1 MAESGE
7 RRMLFDIR
15 GRRKHVVRVVYAI
28 LALLMGAS
36 LFLVVGPFS
45 IGNLIG
51 NGGTT
56 SAAKVS
62 QERSERIEQKL
73 RREPESEALLLAL
86 TRSRIAASNSLTE
99 VSSETGA
106 TVHTPEGIQELERGI
121 EAWGSYLKQSKGPQ
135 ASAALLVAQSYFS
148 LAEYLAASGAG
159 LEEVVENIE
168 GAAKTQRLAAEA
180 QPTINSLTTQ
190 AIYEYYAGNFAA
202 GDKAVKQAEAKAP
215 SKAEAKEVGKQMAEF
230 RERGKAFEKQKKE
243 AEKEEAKFGKER
255 LQNPLGGLS
264 GSTGSLGE

>member
-1 MAESGE
+1 LAESGE

-36 LFLVVGPFS
+36 LFLVVGPFNL
-45 IGNLIG
+45 GNLIG
-51 NGGTT
+51 NGSTT

-99 VSSETGA
+99 VNSETGA
-106 TVHTPEGIQELERGI
+106 TELTSEGRQELERGI
-121 EAWGSYLKQSKGPQ
+121 EAWGSYLKQTKEPK
-135 ASAALLVAQSYFS
+135 ANTALLVAGSYFK
-148 LAEYLAASGAG
+148 LAESPGSS
-159 LEEVVENIE
+159 LEEVVERVE

-180 QPTINSLTTQ
+180 QPTINSLTTL

-202 GDKAVKQAEAKAP
+202 ADKAVKQAEAKAP
-215 SKAEAKEVGKQMAEF
+215 GKAEAKEISKQMAEY
-230 RERGKAFEKQKKE
+230 RKRGQAFAAQKKKI
-243 AEKEEAKFGKER
+243 EKEEAKSGKER

-264 GSTGSLGE
+264 GGTSSLGE

>member
-1 MAESGE
+1 LAESGE

-51 NGGTT
+51 NGSTT
-56 SAAKVS
+56 SAGKVL
-62 QERSERIEQKL
+62 QEQAERTEQKL
-73 RREPESEALLLAL
+73 RREPESETLLLAL
-86 TRSRIAASNSLTE
+86 TRQRVSAANSLTE
-99 VSSETGA
+99 VNSETGA
-106 TVHTPEGIQELERGI
+106 TVHTPEGLQELERGV
-121 EAWGSYLKQSKGPQ
+121 EAWGSYLKQADEPK
-135 ASAALLVAQSYFS
+135 ANTALLVSQGYFS
-148 LAEYLAASGAG
+148 LAESLAESGG
-159 LEEVVENIE
+159 SPEEIVENIA
-168 GAAKTQRLAAEA
+168 GAAKTQRIAAEA
-180 QPTINSLTTQ
+180 QPTINSLTTL
-190 AIYEYYAGNFAA
+190 AIYEYYASNFAA
-202 GDKAVKQAEAKAP
+202 GDKAVSEAEAKAP
-215 SKAEAKEVGKQMAEF
+215 NKAEAKEIGKQMAEF
-230 RERGKAFEKQKKE
+230 RKRGKAFEEQKKK

>member
-1 MAESGE
+1 LAESGE

-45 IGNLIG
+45 IGNLVG
-51 NGGTT
+51 NGSST
-56 SAAKVS
+56 SAAKVL
-62 QERSERIEQKL
+62 QEQAERTEQKL
-73 RREPESEALLLAL
+73 RREPENETLLLAL
-86 TRSRIAASNSLTE
+86 TRQRVSAANSLTE
-99 VSSETGA
+99 VNSETGA
-106 TVHTPEGIQELERGI
+106 TELTPEGHQELERGI
-121 EAWGSYLKQSKGPQ
+121 EAWGSYLQQ
-135 ASAALLVAQSYFS
+135 AKEPRANTALLVANGYFK
-148 LAEYLAASGAG
+148 LAESPGNG
-159 LEEVVENIE
+159 IEEVVENVE
-168 GAAKTQRLAAEA
+168 GAAKAQRLAAEA
-180 QPTINSLTTQ
+180 QPTINSLTTL

-202 GDKAVKQAEAKAP
+202 GDKAVAEAEAKAP

-230 RERGKAFEKQKKE
+230 RKRGEAFEAQKKE

-264 GSTGSLGE
+264 GGSGSLGE

>member
-45 IGNLIG
+45 LGNLIG
-51 NGGTT
+51 NGSTT
-56 SAAKVS
+56 SAAKVL
-62 QERSERIEQKL
+62 QEQAERTEEKL
-73 RREPESEALLLAL
+73 RREPESETLLLAL
-86 TRSRIAASNSLTE
+86 TRQRVSAANSLTE
-99 VSSETGA
+99 VNSETGA
-106 TVHTPEGIQELERGI
+106 TELTPEGRQELERGV
-121 EAWGSYLKQSKGPQ
+121 EAWGSYLQQ
-135 ASAALLVAQSYFS
+135 ASEPKANTALLVSQGYFS
-148 LAEYLAASGAG
+148 LAESSTT
-159 LEEVVENIE
+159 LEEAVENVE
-168 GAAKTQRLAAEA
+168 GAAKTQRVAAEA
-180 QPTINSLTTQ
+180 QPTINSLTTL

-202 GDKAVKQAEAKAP
+202 GDKAVKEAEAKAP
-215 SKAEAKEVGKQMAEF
+215 SKAEAKEIGKQMAEF
-230 RERGKAFEKQKKE
+230 RKRGKAFEAQKKT

-264 GSTGSLGE
+264 GSSGSLGE